1 MIAMER
7 VSKQSGREAV
17 TDLELRF
24 IEAVEHGRVRAEIT
38 YEQLGRY
45 LGLSKS
51 QVSKRQD
58 GQIKYAVR
66 DMYYVGRLFDID
78 PLTMAAGLGDWLN
91 NIKPEEVQARI
102 DDLRGSDTRA

>member
-1 MIAMER
+1 MTGMER
-7 VSKQSGREAV
+7 VPKQSGREAV

-45 LGLSKS
+45 IGLSKS

-66 DMYYVGRLFDID
+66 DMHYIGQLFDID
-78 PLTMAAGLGDWLN
+78 PLAMAAGLGDWLN
-91 NIKPEEVQARI
+91 NINPQHVHTKINNLTHNDA
-102 DDLRGSDTRA
+102 